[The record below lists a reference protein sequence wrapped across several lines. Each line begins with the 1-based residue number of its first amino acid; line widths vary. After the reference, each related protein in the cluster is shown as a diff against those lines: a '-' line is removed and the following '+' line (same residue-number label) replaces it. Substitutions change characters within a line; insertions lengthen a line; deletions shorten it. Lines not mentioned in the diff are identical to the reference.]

1 MRIELRDRRE
11 PDAETLGVALIL
23 VAFPS
28 LAIWLLGF
36 GQGLPG
42 SRVPEWLGVP
52 CVLCGGTRSLTYL
65 LSGDVTAAF
74 AMNPLVAAGALAFV
88 GWAVYAGAAVLLS
101 LRRVRVVL
109 EGLFE
114 LRVAVVV
121 AGLILLA
128 NWLYLWAMGI

>member
-1 MRIELRDRRE
+1 MRIELRERRE
-11 PDAETLGVALIL
+11 PDAETIGVALIL
-23 VAFPS
+23 VALPS
-28 LAIWLLGF
+28 LAVWVVGL

-65 LSGDVTAAF
+65 LSGDVAAAF
-74 AMNPLVAAGALAFV
+74 AMNPLVAGGALAV
-88 GWAVYAGAAVLLS
+88 AGWAAYAGAAVLFS

-114 LRVAVVV
+114 LRVAVAV

-128 NWLYLWAMGI
+128 NWLYLWAMGV

>member
-1 MRIELRDRRE
+1 MRIELRERRE
-11 PDAETLGVALIL
+11 PDAETIGFALIL
-23 VAFPS
+23 VALPT

-42 SRVPEWLGVP
+42 SRVPDWFGVP
-52 CVLCGGTRSLTYL
+52 CVLCGGTRSLAYL
-65 LSGDVTAAF
+65 LSGDVGAAF
-74 AMNPLVAAGALAFV
+74 AMNPLVAAGALAGA
-88 GWAVYAGAAVLLS
+88 GWAVYAGAAVLFS

-114 LRVAVVV
+114 LRVAMVV